1 MLSLD
6 PVVYFFVFGLMAGWL
21 KADLRLPP
29 AIYDL
34 ISTVLLLA
42 IGLKGGV
49 ELARYA
55 ASGSIQ
61 HIGGGVLIVMLLGVV
76 LTMLAFL
83 ALRVLGRIDRPNA
96 AAIAAH
102 YGSVS
107 VATFAVAVAYLA
119 QRGIDHEPY
128 IVLYLVVL
136 EVPGILIGVMLARGI
151 SKEARWR
158 DLLHEA
164 FLGRGVLLL
173 LGGLAIGWLSGPQ
186 GMQPLAPLFVDLF
199 KGVLA
204 LFLLEMGLIAA
215 QHLGGF
221 RERGAFL
228 AGFALLTPFVFGAI
242 GAVVGSYLLNLSLGG
257 TVLLGTLA
265 ASASYIAAPAAMR
278 SAVPQANP
286 GLSLTCALG
295 VTFPFNIIVGIPIY
309 EHVAR
314 WLHRAA

>member
-1 MLSLD
+1 MLALD
-6 PVVYFFVFGLMAGWL
+6 PVVYFFVFGLLAGLL

-29 AIYDL
+29 AIYEL
-34 ISTVLLLA
+34 VSTVLLLA

-55 ASGSIQ
+55 QSGSVQ
-61 HIGGGVLIVMLLGVV
+61 HIGGDVIVVVLLGVV

-83 ALRVLGRIDRPNA
+83 ALRVLGRIDRLNS

-119 QRGIDHEPY
+119 QRGVEHEPY
-128 IVLYLVVL
+128 LVLFLVVM
-136 EVPGILIGVMLARGI
+136 EVPGILVGVMLARGL
-151 SKEARWR
+151 SKDTRWR
-158 DLLHEA
+158 ELLHEA

-173 LGGLAIGWLSGPQ
+173 LGGLAIGWLAGPE
-186 GMQPLAPLFVDLF
+186 GMKPLAPLFVDLF

-221 RERGAFL
+221 RERGVFL
-228 AGFALLTPFVFGAI
+228 AGFALLTPILFGVI
-242 GAVVGSYLLNLSLGG
+242 GALVGSYVLNLSLGG
-257 TVLLGTLA
+257 TVMLGSLA

-295 VTFPFNIIVGIPIY
+295 VTFPFNIIAGIPIY
-309 EHVAR
+309 EHIAR
-314 WLHRAA
+314 WLHRIA